1 LRLDGRVLARQ
12 LEEPLRARVQ
22 ALRALGAPVP
32 RLAIVLVGPDAL
44 AVRQAS
50 LKVAACRRTGIAV
63 ALLHLPERAAT
74 RDVLAAVDS
83 LNADPAVHGIFLQ
96 YPLPPQVDERRCG
109 DGIAPAK
116 DVDGAGSLA
125 LGLLATGAGS
135 HASTPATARGILRLL
150 THHPLPIAGKRALVV
165 GSHAA
170 PAKALALMLLAADAT
185 VTLCDARAAA
195 LPSLVA
201 GAELLV
207 AAAGR
212 PRLIAAAWIRHGAIV
227 VDLGLHHVGGLVVG
241 DVDLTAPAADRCLA
255 YTPVP
260 GGAGPMTVAML
271 LDATVVAAERASS
284 T

>member
-1 LRLDGRVLARQ
+1 MRLDGRVLARQ

-22 ALRALGAPVP
+22 ALRAIAAPVP

-44 AVRQAS
+44 AFRQAS

-63 ALLHLPERAAT
+63 SLLRLTERAST
-74 RDVLAAVDS
+74 QDVLAAIDS

-96 YPLPPQVDERRCG
+96 YPPPPQVDERRCG
-109 DGIAPAK
+109 DAIAPAK

-125 LGLLATGAGS
+125 LGLLATGESAHG
-135 HASTPATARGILRLL
+135 PATARGILRLL
-150 THHPLPIAGKRALVV
+150 THHALPIAGKRSLVV

-170 PAKALALMLLAADAT
+170 ARPLALMLLAADAT
-185 VTLCDARAAA
+185 VTLCDAQAAD
-195 LPSLVA
+195 LSSLVA

-212 PRLIAAAWIRHGAIV
+212 PRLIAGAWIRDGAIV
-227 VDLGLHHVGGLVVG
+227 VDLGPHRVG
-241 DVDLTAPAADRCLA
+241 DVDLAAAADRCLA

-271 LDATVVAAERASS
+271 LDATVAAAERAGAGAVKGG
-284 T
+284 